1 MLRFLFDLK
10 SRRGSV
16 KDFAQRDLVYLI
28 KNSGRRLNEQNKSK
42 VDCRLVLLFS
52 LCMCFVWGHARQAS
66 DYTTEQHIQRMSE
79 RIEKRFMAEDNGKRT
94 GFEIKPLYNENGM
107 LNIFL
112 VEFEPYGYL
121 YVLVGDELNKVFG
134 WLGFRTSMYT
144 LSNSTIIR
152 TWSPYT
158 LNPTTSE
165 QEWILDE
172 DGNKIVYDRSPFY
185 VANAGN
191 AKYYL
196 LESED
201 CYYIPAIKTGED
213 FVNLISGEKFP
224 FQSGQPETA
233 QACECIYFIGKKY
246 FDL

>member
-1 MLRFLFDLK
+1 MNKIKVK
-10 SRRGSV
+10 SIV
-16 KDFAQRDLVYLI
+16 A
-28 KNSGRRLNEQNKSK
+28 
-42 VDCRLVLLFS
+42 LVLLFS

-121 YVLVGDELNKVFG
+121 YVHAGDELNKVFG

-144 LSNSTIIR
+144 LSDSTIIR

-165 QEWILDE
+165 KEWILDE
-172 DGNKIVYDRSPFY
+172 EGNKIVYNRSPFY

-196 LESED
+196 LENED
-201 CYYIPAIKTGED
+201 GYYIPAIKTGED
-213 FVNLISGEKFP
+213 FVNLISGEKFR
-224 FQSGQPETA
+224 FQNGQPETA
-233 QACECIYFIGKKY
+233 QACEFIAFYAHKQL
-246 FDL
+246 DL

>member
-1 MLRFLFDLK
+1 M
-10 SRRGSV
+10 
-16 KDFAQRDLVYLI
+16 Y
-28 KNSGRRLNEQNKSK
+28 
-42 VDCRLVLLFS
+42 
-52 LCMCFVWGHARQAS
+52 
-66 DYTTEQHIQRMSE
+66 E
-79 RIEKRFMAEDNGKRT
+79 RIEKRFMAEDNGKPT

-134 WLGFRTSMYT
+134 WLGFRTSMYR
-144 LSNSTIIR
+144 LSNSTITR

-158 LNPTTSE
+158 LNSTTSE

>member
-1 MLRFLFDLK
+1 MNK
-10 SRRGSV
+10 
-16 KDFAQRDLVYLI
+16 KKI
-28 KNSGRRLNEQNKSK
+28 KVTSIIA
-42 VDCRLVLLFS
+42 VALLLL
-52 LCMCFVWGHARQAS
+52 LCICFIWGHAHKAS

-79 RIEKRFMAEDNGKRT
+79 RIEKRFMAEDNGKWT

-134 WLGFRTSMYT
+134 WLGFRTSMYR

-165 QEWILDE
+165 KEWILDE
-172 DGNKIVYDRSPFY
+172 EGNKIVYNRSPFY

-196 LESED
+196 LENED
-201 CYYIPAIKTGED
+201 GYYIPAIKIGED
-213 FVNLISGEKFP
+213 FVNLISGEKFR
-224 FQSGQPETA
+224 FQNGQPVNS
-233 QACECIYFIGKKY
+233 QACEYIAFYAHKR

>member
-1 MLRFLFDLK
+1 MNKIKIK
-10 SRRGSV
+10 SIV
-16 KDFAQRDLVYLI
+16 A
-28 KNSGRRLNEQNKSK
+28 
-42 VDCRLVLLFS
+42 LVLLFS

-66 DYTTEQHIQRMSE
+66 DYTTEQHIQRMYE
-79 RIEKRFMAEDNGKRT
+79 RIEKRFMAEDNGTPT

-134 WLGFRTSMYT
+134 WLGFRTSMYR
-144 LSNSTIIR
+144 LSNSTITR

-158 LNPTTSE
+158 LNSTTSE

>member
-1 MLRFLFDLK
+1 M
-10 SRRGSV
+10 
-16 KDFAQRDLVYLI
+16 VYLI
-28 KNSGRRLNEQNKSK
+28 KNSGRRLNEQNKIKSI
-42 VDCRLVLLFS
+42 VALVLCFRCVCVLF
-52 LCMCFVWGHARQAS
+52 GHARQAS
-66 DYTTEQHIQRMSE
+66 DYTTEQHIQRMYE
-79 RIEKRFMAEDNGKRT
+79 RIEKRFMAEDNGKPT

-134 WLGFRTSMYT
+134 WLGFRTSMYR
-144 LSNSTIIR
+144 LSNSTITR

-158 LNPTTSE
+158 LNSTTSE

>member
-1 MLRFLFDLK
+1 MLRLTK
-10 SRRGSV
+10 
-16 KDFAQRDLVYLI
+16 I
-28 KNSGRRLNEQNKSK
+28 I
-42 VDCRLVLLFS
+42 LLFFS
-52 LCMCFVWGHARQAS
+52 AFLLFGFLGAMLKLYRSTSVGPICSYASGEVLIVSIMYVFV
-66 DYTTEQHIQRMSE
+66 
-79 RIEKRFMAEDNGKRT
+79 RIDRAVV
-94 GFEIKPLYNENGM
+94 LM

-134 WLGFRTSMYT
+134 WLGFRTSMYR
-144 LSNSTIIR
+144 LSNSTITR

-158 LNPTTSE
+158 LNSTTSE

-196 LESED
+196 LENED
-201 CYYIPAIKTGED
+201 GYYIPAIKTGED

>member
-1 MLRFLFDLK
+1 MNKIKIK
-10 SRRGSV
+10 SIV
-16 KDFAQRDLVYLI
+16 A
-28 KNSGRRLNEQNKSK
+28 
-42 VDCRLVLLFS
+42 LVLLFS

-66 DYTTEQHIQRMSE
+66 DYTTEQHIQRMYE
-79 RIEKRFMAEDNGKRT
+79 RIEKRFMAEDNGKPT

-134 WLGFRTSMYT
+134 WLGFRTSMYR
-144 LSNSTIIR
+144 LSNSTITR

-158 LNPTTSE
+158 LNSTTSE

-172 DGNKIVYDRSPFY
+172 DGNKIVY

>member
-1 MLRFLFDLK
+1 
-10 SRRGSV
+10 
-16 KDFAQRDLVYLI
+16 
-28 KNSGRRLNEQNKSK
+28 
-42 VDCRLVLLFS
+42 
-52 LCMCFVWGHARQAS
+52 
-66 DYTTEQHIQRMSE
+66 MSE

-121 YVLVGDELNKVFG
+121 YVHAGDELNKVFG

-144 LSNSTIIR
+144 LSDSTIIS

-158 LNPTTSE
+158 LNPTTFE
-165 QEWILDE
+165 KEWILDE
-172 DGNKIVYDRSPFY
+172 EGNKIVYDRSPFY

-196 LESED
+196 LENED
-201 CYYIPAIKTGED
+201 GHFIPAIKTGED
-213 FVNLISGEKFP
+213 FVNLISGKKFR
-224 FQSGQPETA
+224 FQNGQPETA
-233 QACECIYFIGKKY
+233 QACEFIAFYAHKQL
-246 FDL
+246 DL

>member
-1 MLRFLFDLK
+1 
-10 SRRGSV
+10 
-16 KDFAQRDLVYLI
+16 
-28 KNSGRRLNEQNKSK
+28 
-42 VDCRLVLLFS
+42 
-52 LCMCFVWGHARQAS
+52 
-66 DYTTEQHIQRMSE
+66 
-79 RIEKRFMAEDNGKRT
+79 MAEDNGKRT

-121 YVLVGDELNKVFG
+121 YVHAGDELNKVFG
-134 WLGFRTSMYT
+134 WLGMSTSMYT
-144 LSNSTIIR
+144 LSNSTITR

-158 LNPTTSE
+158 LNSTTSE

-233 QACECIYFIGKKY
+233 QSCECIYFIGKKY

>member
-1 MLRFLFDLK
+1 MNKIKVK
-10 SRRGSV
+10 SIV
-16 KDFAQRDLVYLI
+16 A
-28 KNSGRRLNEQNKSK
+28 
-42 VDCRLVLLFS
+42 LVLLFS

-144 LSNSTIIR
+144 LSDSTIIS

-158 LNPTTSE
+158 LNPTTFE
-165 QEWILDE
+165 KEWILDE
-172 DGNKIVYDRSPFY
+172 EGNKIVYDRSPFY

-196 LESED
+196 LENED
-201 CYYIPAIKTGED
+201 GHFIPAIKTGED
-213 FVNLISGEKFP
+213 FVNLISGKKFR
-224 FQSGQPETA
+224 FQNGQPETA
-233 QACECIYFIGKKY
+233 QACEFIAFYAHKQL
-246 FDL
+246 DL

>member
-1 MLRFLFDLK
+1 MNKINVK
-10 SRRGSV
+10 SIV
-16 KDFAQRDLVYLI
+16 A
-28 KNSGRRLNEQNKSK
+28 
-42 VDCRLVLLFS
+42 LVLLFS

-79 RIEKRFMAEDNGKRT
+79 RIEKRFMAEDNGKWT

-121 YVLVGDELNKVFG
+121 YVLVGDESNKVFG

-144 LSNSTIIR
+144 LSDSTIIS

-165 QEWILDE
+165 KEWILDE
-172 DGNKIVYDRSPFY
+172 EGNKIVYNRSPFY

-196 LESED
+196 LENED
-201 CYYIPAIKTGED
+201 GYFIPAIKTGED
-213 FVNLISGEKFP
+213 FVNLISGEKFR
-224 FQSGQPETA
+224 FQNGQPETA
-233 QACECIYFIGKKY
+233 QACEFIAFYAHKRL
-246 FDL
+246 DL

>member
-1 MLRFLFDLK
+1 MNKIKVK
-10 SRRGSV
+10 SIV
-16 KDFAQRDLVYLI
+16 A
-28 KNSGRRLNEQNKSK
+28 
-42 VDCRLVLLFS
+42 LVLLFS

-158 LNPTTSE
+158 LNPTTFE
-165 QEWILDE
+165 KEWILDE
-172 DGNKIVYDRSPFY
+172 EGNKIVYNRSPFY

-196 LESED
+196 
-201 CYYIPAIKTGED
+201 
-213 FVNLISGEKFP
+213 
-224 FQSGQPETA
+224 
-233 QACECIYFIGKKY
+233 
-246 FDL
+246 

>member
-1 MLRFLFDLK
+1 MNVNFEYYRIFYYVAKYRNFTKAARVLGNSQPNITRAMNCLEQQVHATLFI
-10 SRRGSV
+10 RTNRGV
-16 KDFAQRDLVYLI
+16 QL
-28 KNSGRRLNEQNKSK
+28 
-42 VDCRLVLLFS
+42 
-52 LCMCFVWGHARQAS
+52 
-66 DYTTEQHIQRMSE
+66 TSE
-79 RIEKRFMAEDNGKRT
+79 GEE
-94 GFEIKPLYNENGM
+94 LYNYVSAAMAQSFAAEEALSENDGLLHGNIVIGTSETA

-134 WLGFRTSMYT
+134 WLGMSTSMYT
-144 LSNSTIIR
+144 LSNSTITR

-158 LNPTTSE
+158 LNSTTSE